1 MSRTNQWLSMMFLMI
16 VTCLATAAAVP
27 AQSLVT
33 DRIVAVVGDEIILL
47 SELETRLQL
56 AGMQLQI
63 DPQDTETLAR
73 LRGALLQDLVDE
85 RLILVQARR
94 DSVVVKP
101 QEIEDALEIQIQQI
115 KAQLGSEEAFQE
127 QLSAE
132 GMTLQD
138 LKKRFRPQMENQLLR
153 EKLIREKLADVTVS
167 SNDIMEFY
175 QAYRDSLPVQGA
187 SVRLSHIMM
196 SVAPSEEEKRSA
208 FQQAKE
214 VLSKA
219 RAGESFDSLARSYS
233 QCPSAESGGDLGYF
247 ARGEMVPEFERAAFA
262 LNPGE
267 ISDVVETMYGYHI
280 IRCED
285 RSDNRARVRHILI
298 ALAASSED
306 EQRLLDTLNEL
317 RARALDGDDFS
328 ALAEEHSQDPY
339 SSEKGGELGWY
350 PLDQLNTQFRSVVD
364 TLSVGNISEPI
375 KTASGYH
382 LLKVTDRANQRQI
395 TLEDDRE
402 AIEELTRQ
410 KKISDRLESWLRQ
423 LSEEIYVDLRLEG

>member
-1 MSRTNQWLSMMFLMI
+1 
-16 VTCLATAAAVP
+16 
-27 AQSLVT
+27 
-33 DRIVAVVGDEIILL
+33 
-47 SELETRLQL
+47 
-56 AGMQLQI
+56 
-63 DPQDTETLAR
+63 
-73 LRGALLQDLVDE
+73 
-85 RLILVQARR
+85 
-94 DSVVVKP
+94 
-101 QEIEDALEIQIQQI
+101 
-115 KAQLGSEEAFQE
+115 
-127 QLSAE
+127 
-132 GMTLQD
+132 
-138 LKKRFRPQMENQLLR
+138 
-153 EKLIREKLADVTVS
+153 
-167 SNDIMEFY
+167 MEFY
-175 QAYRDSLPVQGA
+175 QTYRDSLPVQGE

-214 VLSKA
+214 VLAKA

-280 IRCED
+280 LRCED

-298 ALAASSED
+298 ALSTSVED
-306 EQRLLDTLNEL
+306 EQRLLDRLNEL
-317 RARALDGDDFS
+317 RSRALDGDDFS

-339 SSEKGGELGWY
+339 SSEQGGELGWY

-364 TLSVGNISEPI
+364 TLSVGNVSEPI
-375 KTASGYH
+375 KTASGVH
-382 LLKVTDRANQRQI
+382 LLKVTDRVNQRQI

-402 AIEELTRQ
+402 AIEELARQ